1 MTQLCSSSSRFSV
14 ASGRDGELST
24 GSGTVALGDGEAGV
38 SGCLVEEGEGVSGSS
53 LEEMEIQPA
62 RLNNIAIAAMI
73 LSNP

>member
-1 MTQLCSSSSRFSV
+1 V
-14 ASGRDGELST
+14 
-24 GSGTVALGDGEAGV
+24 VIGDGEAGV

-73 LSNP
+73 LSNL